1 MSNSSSSESDGQI
14 GRKECT
20 LKIVSLDPYLLFK
33 QVKLAK
39 TQMKAQQEI
48 NDGIRN
54 SSTFRKYQNIYT
66 SIYK

>member
-1 MSNSSSSESDGQI
+1 MSSGSSESDGQI

-39 TQMKAQQEI
+39 TQMKAQHEI
-48 NDGIRN
+48 KEGIRN
-54 SSTFRKYQNIYT
+54 SSTFRKYLNTYT